1 MSGAL
6 TYLLLT
12 RLKNQIKS
20 LIKSPGK
27 LLYVIFLMAMIGLT
41 IFGANKSDLDP
52 ERVIRDIQELFAGI
66 TLFYSV
72 MFAVIANK
80 GFHNGASMFSMQD
93 VNILFTAPFRP
104 QKLLFYG
111 LLRQIGISLMLGL
124 FLLFQ
129 YSWLHSLYDLSY
141 GTLLIVLLGYAV
153 TVFLGQVTAMVI
165 YSFTSSDE
173 KKKTAAKSVFYAVF
187 VIFAAYAAIEAF
199 KSRDILAGA
208 VKAANSAFVKL
219 MPVSGWMSGTVS
231 GIISGSGPDI
241 LRGVIL
247 SAVLLAGLICLI
259 TFKNQDYYEDVLKST
274 EIAQSAI
281 NARKEGVVGDA
292 APANVK
298 LGRTGIGKGW
308 GADVF
313 YYKHKLEDRRSRV
326 LILDKISLIFAA
338 CTIAFSFF
346 MKNAG
351 ISAVFIFAVYM
362 QVFTVALGRFNKELT
377 KPYIYLMPEPP
388 LRKMLY
394 GLAEGVPSAI
404 AEALLIFIP
413 VAFILHMGPV
423 ETVLCIL
430 ARITYS
436 MLFTAGNVIVERLW
450 GGAVSKMLVMFLFF
464 ATMIV
469 LAAPGAVLAVI
480 LSSAEFIIVSE
491 DVTVFLSMIICN
503 IPIALTGLYL
513 CRNMLQYAE
522 LNNR

>member
-6 TYLLLT
+6 VYLFLT

-20 LIKSPGK
+20 LIRSPEK
-27 LLYVIFLMAMIGLT
+27 LLYVVFLLAMIGLK
-41 IFGANKSDLDP
+41 IFGGNKADEDP
-52 ERVIRDIQELFAGI
+52 ERIIRDIRELFAGV
-66 TLFYSV
+66 TAFYTV

-93 VNILFTAPFRP
+93 VNFLFTSPFKP
-104 QKLLFYG
+104 QRLLFYG
-111 LLRQIGISLMLGL
+111 LFRQIGVSLMLGL

-129 YSWLHSLYDLSY
+129 YSWLHNLYDLSY
-141 GTLLIVLLGYAV
+141 GSLLIILIGYAV
-153 TVFLGQVTAMVI
+153 TVFLGQVAAMVI

-173 KKKTAAKSVFYAVF
+173 KRKKIAKSVFYAFF
-187 VIFAAYAAIEAF
+187 VIFAAYIALGSMKDADLI
-199 KSRDILAGA
+199 SGA
-208 VKAANSAFVKL
+208 VKAANSAVIKL
-219 MPVSGWMSGTVS
+219 MPVSGWASGAVS
-231 GIISGSGPDI
+231 GIISGNGTDI
-241 LRGVIL
+241 LRGLVL
-247 SAVLLAGLICLI
+247 SGVFLALLICLI
-259 TFKNQDYYEDVLKST
+259 IFRDQDYYEDVLKST

-281 NARKEGVVGDA
+281 TARKEGVVGDA

-298 LGRTGIGKGW
+298 LGKTGIGRGF
-308 GADVF
+308 GADIL

-326 LILDKISLIFAA
+326 FILDKISLIFAV
-338 CTIAFSFF
+338 CTILFAFFV
-346 MKNAG
+346 KNAG

-388 LRKMLY
+388 LKKMLY
-394 GLAEGVPSAI
+394 GLAEAVPSAV
-404 AEALLIFIP
+404 AEALLIFVP

-436 MLFTAGNVIVERLW
+436 MLFTTGNVIVERLW
-450 GGAVSKMLVMFLFF
+450 GGTVSKMLVMFLFF

-469 LAAPGAVLAVI
+469 MAAPGAVLAII
-480 LSSAEFIIVSE
+480 LSSAEVMIVNE
-491 DVTVFLSMIICN
+491 DVTVFLSMIVCN
-503 IPIALTGLYL
+503 IPISVLGLYL